1 MNLTNLQ
8 KEVVQAEG
16 NLIIEGGPGSGKTT
30 VSIIKAEKIISE
42 KIENGQKI
50 LFLSFSNAAVSRVIE
65 AIDEASIMSKEKRK
79 SIEIDTYHSFFWKII
94 KTHAY
99 LLGYPRKLNILLP
112 SAVAVALSEIRSNY
126 DKKLSDSEIER
137 KEARE
142 HEELKRIAKEDGL
155 ISFDLFSEIV
165 LELLV
170 RSKSIVNLLSNA
182 YPFILLDEFQ
192 DTNSRQW
199 EIIKLLGLRSILIAL
214 ADPEQRIF
222 DFIGANPE
230 RLNQFKNIFSPTE
243 FNFGSENHRSNG
255 TDISL
260 FGNDILTGKFRNSSY
275 KGVNIIR
282 YPPNTNQAYLLLKIQ
297 TIQARKRMLV
307 AKKKEWSVAV
317 LVPTK
322 KLVRV
327 VSDIFRNPN
336 SPAEIRH
343 VAAIDM
349 EGTILSAEI
358 IAFLLQPLHSINNR
372 NEFINLICNFF
383 LGKGGSTP
391 TKTDLSESAMLKRGM
406 EQIIAAESKDGKMP
420 KTVLSETLKTFHEII
435 SHKYSSDPDQDWLFV
450 RHQLEKS
457 KCKRLQKIS
466 EAARNIRILDR
477 GTQLRDLL
485 SENWRV
491 NGNYTRAFEIVR
503 QAFTQEHFSTSSK
516 PEKGVIIMNMHK
528 AKGKQFDEVIIFES
542 WKIRIKGKDISN
554 SDRIVRMNSYSQDL
568 THAKQNLRVSVTRS
582 KSMTT
587 IMTSTFDSCILLPA
601 N

>member
-1 MNLTNLQ
+1 M
-8 KEVVQAEG
+8 
-16 NLIIEGGPGSGKTT
+16 
-30 VSIIKAEKIISE
+30 
-42 KIENGQKI
+42 
-50 LFLSFSNAAVSRVIE
+50 
-65 AIDEASIMSKEKRK
+65 
-79 SIEIDTYHSFFWKII
+79 
-94 KTHAY
+94 
-99 LLGYPRKLNILLP
+99 NILLP